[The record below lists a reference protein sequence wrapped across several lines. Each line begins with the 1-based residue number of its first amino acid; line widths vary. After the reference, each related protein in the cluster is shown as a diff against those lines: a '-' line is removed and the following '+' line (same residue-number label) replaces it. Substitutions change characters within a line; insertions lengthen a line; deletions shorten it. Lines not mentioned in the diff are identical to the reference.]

1 MATAI
6 DRAPR
11 PIGAT
16 VGLFFGGLWCVLGSQ
31 ALPQHWQLPVLVAGW
46 LVTLLLVLRLWWR
59 PSFGAGGGAIFRQRT
74 YLIAV
79 TLEVVALVVANNF
92 LPKVGLG
99 DELIPVVGIIV
110 GLHFIGLW
118 QATRLRRFLGIAFA
132 MCVVSAFSALLP
144 SLLGNFD
151 PRIAACGFGNALV
164 LWIGAGLAL

>member
-1 MATAI
+1 MATTI
-6 DRAPR
+6 DRPSR

-31 ALPQHWQLPVLVAGW
+31 ALPQHWQLPVIVAGW
-46 LVTLLLVLRLWWR
+46 IVTLLLVLRLWR
-59 PSFGAGGGAIFRQRT
+59 LPAFGAGGGAMFRQRT
-74 YLIAV
+74 YLVAV
-79 TLEVVALVVANNF
+79 ALEVVALVAANNL
-92 LPKVGLG
+92 LPKMGFG

-118 QATRLRRFLGIAFA
+118 QATGLRRFLGIAVA

-144 SLLGNFD
+144 SLWGNID
-151 PRIAACGFGNALV
+151 PRVAVCGFGSALV